1 MKLKTLNKI
10 RTIAKKIAY
19 SKIPKKTRRKLQYPI
34 SGYLDYKMYQI
45 LHYLNKKKPKR
56 LNMFNFL
63 NE

>member
-19 SKIPKKTRRKLQYPI
+19 SKMLQRNKIPLSVKN
-34 SGYLDYKMYQI
+34 GYIDYKMYQI
-45 LHYLNKKKPKR
+45 LHSLNKKKPKK